1 MFSARMPRFE
11 IHMPRSSVRSIVRG
25 WRECPNKAINKSEMS
40 SIRHSDR
47 VISPF
52 IHRTHRTSLPYR
64 SSLTYFYGSPD
75 DNALQI
81 PEMRGAENYVVYN
94 HRVPQLFV
102 EARSYG
108 SGRLHTIRSPRSLL
122 MVFTEKIVQ
131 ERRLK
136 LTI

>member
-1 MFSARMPRFE
+1 MSSARMPRLI
-11 IHMPRSSVRSIVRG
+11 IHMPRPSARSIVRG

-40 SIRHSDR
+40 CVRHSDR